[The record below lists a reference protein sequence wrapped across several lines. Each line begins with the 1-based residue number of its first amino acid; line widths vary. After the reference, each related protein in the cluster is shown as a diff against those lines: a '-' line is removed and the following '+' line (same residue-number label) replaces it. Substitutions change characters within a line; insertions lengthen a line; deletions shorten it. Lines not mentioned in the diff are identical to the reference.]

1 MNKKLYR
8 SRRDRKLFGV
18 CGGLAEWLN
27 VDATLVRVLTVIT
40 ILFTGVPLFLYFVL
54 ALVVPKEPLP
64 YGPYG
69 PYGHNSGNPYGQG
82 YDYQGYNNGAG
93 YTGPNNYG
101 TQGNN
106 YGTQGSHGQRNTYG
120 QSYNNNQS
128 GSYGTNRTSSELD
141 SMMED
146 IEKKAMKN
154 EIENLREQ
162 LARYEKGDK

>member
-18 CGGLAEWLN
+18 CGGVAEWLN
-27 VDATLVRVLTVIT
+27 VDATLVRVLTVLTVI
-40 ILFTGVPLFLYFVL
+40 FTGVPLFIYFVL

-69 PYGHNSGNPYGQG
+69 PYGFNNGANPYGQA
-82 YDYQGYNNGAG
+82 YDYQGYNGGTG
-93 YTGPNNYG
+93 YTGGNAYG

-106 YGTQGSHGQRNTYG
+106 HYGQRNTYG
-120 QSYNNNQS
+120 QQCNNQTAGY
-128 GSYGTNRTSSELD
+128 GSNRTSSEFD

-154 EIENLREQ
+154 EIEQLREQ
-162 LARYEKGDK
+162 LAKYEKGDK